1 LGIVAA
7 LTPLFLSSASSAS
20 LQQELEGRCAA
31 SFGGQTINFAS
42 NDVSRQVLTDATA
55 QDPAFLPPRL
65 YLEGALVTA
74 SNSSGDGLTIPI
86 RFTGRDGFRDHIE
99 VIEGTDGPGAYIDD
113 VIARDLLAGPG
124 DTIQYFIQGDLY
136 EFQVQAVYK
145 NLSDQITSPYW
156 CFLENVLTV
165 TNQGDPQPSLV
176 LVDTDYF
183 SEGSELYGRVF
194 AEYGRGIGTWELPVK
209 VDGLTVPGAIM
220 ASSTLEEAQE
230 IVHDLN
236 ENPSFFQGPS
246 IISDLPL
253 VTTRVEALTEALR
266 SSIIP
271 LAAVVLL
278 AAIAL
283 VGGAGSYWIERRK
296 LELQHLSMLGAGP
309 GLIALK
315 AVLEFLPAMLIGGSL
330 GWLLANLLIPWAG
343 PSADIDPSARVA
355 AVWVVAGAIALSLL
369 AVAAIVAMRARGLLD
384 HKPRSQVSLAW
395 RIPALIIAIIGAV
408 LVRIEIGDSAVI
420 TSENQLVGSVDPMV
434 LFLPFFTIIAAV
446 LLVSELIIRLFP
458 LIRRLGAKGHSL
470 YLASRR
476 IVSAPTLVIALVAGA
491 ALPVATL
498 IYAASLT
505 RSATSTI
512 DAKGRTFIG
521 ADVATPIFEL
531 IDPPGSLAEASTV
544 VIKSERVALDGTEV
558 DVLAIDYETF
568 ERGAFY
574 EEEYADVPLQTI
586 LDGVHGDN
594 DGAPLDAYIANGSL
608 GSGDLTARGIS
619 VPVRVVGEVETFP
632 GTRRSRP
639 LVIVDR
645 ERYFDLFADEN
656 DRLLG
661 SRYLMW
667 TMGRTPDEIES
678 ELQKASIGFAFT
690 TAATSTLDQLR
701 FKALVWTFDFL
712 EIYSALAGLIAI
724 GAVLLYVDTR
734 QRARNLSYALA
745 RRMGLTR
752 REHMLAGLIEIGS
765 LTLLGIAT
773 GLVAGRIPARQLFSI
788 LDAVSETPP
797 PPRWVGAADLA
808 LITFLIGLVVSIIA
822 TILAQKTA
830 DGADTS
836 ELLRHGE

>member
-1 LGIVAA
+1 
-7 LTPLFLSSASSAS
+7 
-20 LQQELEGRCAA
+20 
-31 SFGGQTINFAS
+31 
-42 NDVSRQVLTDATA
+42 
-55 QDPAFLPPRL
+55 
-65 YLEGALVTA
+65 
-74 SNSSGDGLTIPI
+74 
-86 RFTGRDGFRDHIE
+86 
-99 VIEGTDGPGAYIDD
+99 
-113 VIARDLLAGPG
+113 
-124 DTIQYFIQGDLY
+124 
-136 EFQVQAVYK
+136 
-145 NLSDQITSPYW
+145 
-156 CFLENVLTV
+156 
-165 TNQGDPQPSLV
+165 
-176 LVDTDYF
+176 
-183 SEGSELYGRVF
+183 
-194 AEYGRGIGTWELPVK
+194 
-209 VDGLTVPGAIM
+209 
-220 ASSTLEEAQE
+220 
-230 IVHDLN
+230 
-236 ENPSFFQGPS
+236 
-246 IISDLPL
+246 
-253 VTTRVEALTEALR
+253 
-266 SSIIP
+266 
-271 LAAVVLL
+271 
-278 AAIAL
+278 
-283 VGGAGSYWIERRK
+283 
-296 LELQHLSMLGAGP
+296 
-309 GLIALK
+309 
-315 AVLEFLPAMLIGGSL
+315 
-330 GWLLANLLIPWAG
+330 
-343 PSADIDPSARVA
+343 
-355 AVWVVAGAIALSLL
+355 
-369 AVAAIVAMRARGLLD
+369 
-384 HKPRSQVSLAW
+384 
-395 RIPALIIAIIGAV
+395 
-408 LVRIEIGDSAVI
+408 
-420 TSENQLVGSVDPMV
+420 
-434 LFLPFFTIIAAV
+434 
-446 LLVSELIIRLFP
+446 
-458 LIRRLGAKGHSL
+458 
-470 YLASRR
+470 
-476 IVSAPTLVIALVAGA
+476 VAGA

-521 ADVATPIFEL
+521 ADVATPIFDL

-544 VIKSERVALDGTEV
+544 VIKSERVALNGTEV

-822 TILAQKTA
+822 TTLAQKTA